1 MERLV
6 EASVGGHVAEM
17 KHLHL
22 RDPGVLLGTT
32 PQGNTCLHI
41 AAIHGHEVFCKE
53 VQALKPSLLAAVN
66 SDGETPLLAAMASGH
81 VSIASVLLRC
91 CRDQQLSETILKQ
104 DKRGCNALHHAIRC
118 GHRELALE
126 LIKAEPALSHAV
138 NEYGESPMFAAVTRN
153 YEDVFDKLL
162 EIPNSAHG
170 GACGWNALHAAVR
183 KGNSAIADKIM
194 ERRPWLAREGDMNN
208 DTPIFLAV
216 GWGKTDMLTVL
227 LEHDRSLGYQISGP
241 SIPLLD
247 YAAFNGHVDVARELL
262 KHCPDAPCCET
273 TGSTCLHRAVW
284 SEQPEFVKFVLGSPQ
299 LQKLVYMREGE
310 CGDTALHLAVHK
322 CNPKMVALLLNQSI
336 DVTVFN
342 KAGYS
347 ANWLL
352 STDRAKTL
360 NWVRMFSLML
370 IHKSVCMPIICTV
383 MFSYHP

>member
-1 MERLV
+1 
-6 EASVGGHVAEM
+6 
-17 KHLHL
+17 
-22 RDPGVLLGTT
+22 
-32 PQGNTCLHI
+32 
-41 AAIHGHEVFCKE
+41 
-53 VQALKPSLLAAVN
+53 
-66 SDGETPLLAAMASGH
+66 
-81 VSIASVLLRC
+81 
-91 CRDQQLSETILKQ
+91 
-104 DKRGCNALHHAIRC
+104 
-118 GHRELALE
+118 
-126 LIKAEPALSHAV
+126 
-138 NEYGESPMFAAVTRN
+138 
-153 YEDVFDKLL
+153 
-162 EIPNSAHG
+162 
-170 GACGWNALHAAVR
+170 
-183 KGNSAIADKIM
+183 
-194 ERRPWLAREGDMNN
+194 MNN

-310 CGDTALHLAVHK
+310 RGDTALHLAVHK